1 MSKIRDFIERIKAIF
16 NKNPRLEAINK
27 VAEEEISLKSNAT
40 YFKED
45 LKKIYSRQDAMNKI
59 IEELKINEKL
69 INNKTAFL
77 EITST
82 LKDILDERDNT
93 WSKSENS
100 ISNDEL
106 QHMIYIIKESKINPE
121 KINYRSIKNKGL
133 KQSSILVDNEGNVT
147 IQKMAIYGE
156 NENILSNDEFT
167 STTLSINEG
176 ETLHKEGF
184 SIKLDESNINELTEE
199 NATRKFSMDYDENG
213 EVQKIAT
220 KNFKIVDG
228 KNVLIN
234 EHNEEGENL
243 LTLDDINQ
251 RDKFLKY
258 IDKTGKEGIE
268 SLFQKNPDF
277 LDSFKGIVKEQIVD
291 KMIDYDFSYI
301 KYDTSNNPDLY
312 KKSLKNLMSEID
324 KFELYRNGQYEEA
337 KQWEISRI
345 KPILEE
351 IENPKKVEDGMYKI
365 PQKYLFEAIRMGADL
380 YQKENDSKLDH
391 FISASPFVGKYSND
405 NIQSYLY
412 MDGKLT
418 IEQGKKME
426 ELYEDKNNYILQHKY
441 GIMSEPNKKAECFQN
456 GKKSSTYDKSE
467 KNRLECTTTGTYN
480 HTMSFSEFITNDCN
494 KIVISIPREAFEPNS
509 DIPVWGANEQDGD
522 SFILPEYVIGNYG
535 PEGFEENPIPL
546 EKRTQYLLN
555 YKDNSTIPME
565 NYQNRDEEKD
575 L

>member
-1 MSKIRDFIERIKAIF
+1 MSKIQNFIKRIKAIF
-16 NKNPRLEAINK
+16 NRNPRLEAPNK
-27 VAEEEISLKSNAT
+27 LEESISLKTNTTS
-40 YFKED
+40 FKDD
-45 LKKIYSRQDAMNKI
+45 LKKIYSKQDVINKI

-69 INNKTAFL
+69 INNKTAFT

-82 LKDILDERDNT
+82 VKDILDERDNI
-93 WSKSENS
+93 WSKTENN

-106 QHMIYIIKESKINPE
+106 QHMISIIKESKINLE
-121 KINYRSIKNKGL
+121 KTNYQYSKNKGL
-133 KQSSILVDNEGNVT
+133 KQSSITVDEEGNVT
-147 IQKMAIYGE
+147 IQKMTIHGE
-156 NENILSNDEFT
+156 DENVLANDEFT
-167 STTLSINEG
+167 SATLSINEDG
-176 ETLHKEGF
+176 TLHKEGF
-184 SIKLDESNINELTEE
+184 AVKIDESTISTLNEE
-199 NATRKFSMDYDENG
+199 NATRKFSMDYNENG
-213 EVQKIAT
+213 ELQKITT

-228 KNVLIN
+228 KNVLTG
-234 EHNEEGENL
+234 EYHEEGENL
-243 LTLDDINQ
+243 LTLNDINQ

-268 SLFQKNPDF
+268 NLFQKNPNF
-277 LDSFKGIVKEQIVD
+277 LDSFKGIVKEQIID

-312 KKSLKNLMSEID
+312 KKSLKKLTSEID
-324 KFELYRNGQYEEA
+324 EFELYRDGQYEEE
-337 KQWEISRI
+337 KQWNISRI

-351 IENPKKVEDGMYKI
+351 IENPKKVQEGMYKI
-365 PQKYLFEAIRMGADL
+365 PQKYLLEAIRMGADL
-380 YQKENDSKLDH
+380 YQKVDDLKLEH
-391 FISASPFVGKYSND
+391 FISASPFVGTYSND

-456 GKKSSTYDKSE
+456 GKKSSTYDSKSQ
-467 KNRLECTTTGTYN
+467 KNRLDCTTTGTYN

-494 KIVISIPREAFEPNS
+494 KIVIRIPKEAFNHNS
-509 DIPVWGANEQDGD
+509 EIPVWGANEQDGD
-522 SFILPEYVIGNYG
+522 SFILPEYVIGHYG

-546 EKRTQYLLN
+546 EKRTQYLLK

-565 NYQNRDEEKD
+565 NYHNIDEEKD